1 MTSTLA
7 TLKVRFSSLISISKL
22 VNVAVNLLSS
32 NKYTEK
38 QIGYL
43 FISVLLNDGN
53 DLVNLIIQN
62 IKNDLSSRNPIH
74 VNLALHCIANVG
86 TREMA
91 EVRLDFVFILSTP
104 VPKAFFNEIPKLL
117 ISKEDIDQ
125 VKQSAALCM
134 LRLYRAAPDL
144 LPSGDWQNRVVH
156 LLNDSHLGVVTAASS
171 LIHALA
177 EGNPDAYASAVGFA
191 INRKVGSK

>member
-1 MTSTLA
+1 M
-7 TLKVRFSSLISISKL
+7 
-22 VNVAVNLLSS
+22 
-32 NKYTEK
+32 
-38 QIGYL
+38 
-43 FISVLLNDGN
+43 
-53 DLVNLIIQN
+53 
-62 IKNDLSSRNPIH
+62 H

-91 EVRLDFVFILSTP
+91 E
-104 VPKAFFNEIPKLL
+104 AFFQEIPKLL
-117 ISKEDIDQ
+117 ISKEDIDS

-156 LLNDSHLGVVTAASS
+156 LLNDSHLGVVTAATS

-177 EGNPDAYASAVGFA
+177 ENNPEQYKPSVGFA
-191 INRKVGSK
+191 GNRLSRIVTSTYQGTSRRLRLAKKSQKFSYSLIGYNL

>member
-1 MTSTLA
+1 MLFIFLLGHDVDFGHIEGLFWSFFFLRNN
-7 TLKVRFSSLISISKL
+7 LNL
-22 VNVAVNLLSS
+22 AVNLLSS

-91 EVRLDFVFILSTP
+91 EVHAQCHQTFTKTFQGVF
-104 VPKAFFNEIPKLL
+104 
-117 ISKEDIDQ
+117 
-125 VKQSAALCM
+125 
-134 LRLYRAAPDL
+134 
-144 LPSGDWQNRVVH
+144 
-156 LLNDSHLGVVTAASS
+156 
-171 LIHALA
+171 
-177 EGNPDAYASAVGFA
+177 
-191 INRKVGSK
+191 